1 MKNIKTLIIGFVLIP
16 FLGISQGK
24 TVIKVKAKKSKG
36 TTVYLQRA
44 EQNKQV
50 VIDSVKFN
58 FWGVAKLQANVKET
72 GFYQISKTQK
82 EGIPL
87 ILKGEENIKIKTSTD
102 IVKDYSIV
110 GSKDSELLHEYFG
123 VKNNDKI
130 TKDSLT
136 KYAGEFI
143 EKNNK
148 SLALFIALGDIK
160 ERKKYFTLAEKGIG
174 EAYPNTQYH
183 QVLQQ
188 AVKALNSPAKNKAE
202 QVGLGVGS
210 KAPELNMPSPA
221 GEIITL
227 ESLKGKYVLIDF
239 WASWCGPCRRENP
252 TVVKAYK
259 KYKEAGFEVYS
270 VSLDKDKNRW
280 MQAIKQDGLIWPS
293 HVSDL
298 KQWRSA
304 ATSLYGFR
312 GIPYTVLIDKEGTI
326 IATRLRG
333 AQLEAKLSEL
343 FGF

>member
-1 MKNIKTLIIGFVLIP
+1 MKNILLILLALIP
-16 FLGISQGK
+16 FLGITQGK
-24 TVIKVKAKKSKG
+24 TIIKIKAKKSKG
-36 TTVYLQRA
+36 NIIYLQKA

-50 VIDSVKFN
+50 VIDSAKFN
-58 FWGVAKLQANVKET
+58 FWGTAKLQADVKET
-72 GFYQISKTQK
+72 GFYQVSKTQK

-87 ILKGEENIKIKTSTD
+87 ILKGEETIKIKTS
-102 IVKDYSIV
+102 IAIIKDYSIT
-110 GSKDSELLHEYFG
+110 GSKDSELLHKYFG
-123 VKNNDKI
+123 VKNNKDV
-130 TKDSLT
+130 TKDSLV
-136 KYAGEFI
+136 KYAGKFI
-143 EKNNK
+143 ERNNK

-174 EAYPNTQYH
+174 ETYPNTQYH
-183 QVLQQ
+183 QALQQ
-188 AVKALNSPAKNKAE
+188 AVKALNAPAKNKAP
-202 QVGLGVGS
+202 QAGIGVGS

-227 ESLKGKYVLIDF
+227 ESLRGKYVLIDF

-252 TVVKAYK
+252 TVVKAYN

-270 VSLDKDKNRW
+270 VSLDKDKVRW
-280 MQAIKQDGLIWPS
+280 EQAIKQDGLIWPS

-304 ATSLYGFR
+304 ATGLYGFS
-312 GIPYTVLIDKEGTI
+312 GIPYTVLIDKDGKI

-333 AQLEAKLSEL
+333 PQLEAKLAEL